1 MTDKL
6 RVGDYMTGKVITVS
20 PEDTVMDVIKL
31 TRETG
36 HDGFPVTRFGKVEG
50 YISSLDM
57 LLCESDELVKN
68 VMSKNLIVAHPSM
81 EINEVAR
88 VIFRLGVSKM
98 PVVDDMGNLVG
109 IITNSDVIRSQ
120 IERADP
126 QKVWKLKKTLEMLH
140 NVDITVARGEV
151 NINDLVPTQ
160 GKVFADELE
169 GRIYELKKGL
179 AEPLIVIHKPCRW
192 LLADGHHRVVAAKR
206 LGMDKIDA
214 YILEIPK
221 DIPLG
226 MEKSARNAGLKTL
239 DDIQVLD
246 YAKHPL
252 IEITERLLMK
262 YRKATSPEELERK
275 GLESDET

>member
-20 PEDTVMDVIKL
+20 ADDTVMDVIKL

-36 HDGFPVTRFGKVEG
+36 HDGFPVTREGKVEG

-57 LLCESDELVKN
+57 LLCESDEVVKN
-68 VMSKNLIVAHPSM
+68 VMSKNLIVAHPNM

-88 VIFRLGVSKM
+88 VIFRLGVSKL
-98 PVVDDMGNLVG
+98 PVVDDQGRLVG

-126 QKVWKLKKTLEMLH
+126 QKVWKLKKTLETLH
-140 NVDITVARGEV
+140 NVSITVGRGEV
-151 NINDLVPTQ
+151 NISDLQPTQ

-179 AEPLIVIHKPCRW
+179 AEPIIVLHKPNKW
-192 LLADGHHRVVAAKR
+192 LLADGHHRVVAARR
-206 LGMDKIDA
+206 LGLDKIDA

-221 DIPLG
+221 DISLG
-226 MEKSARNAGLKTL
+226 MEKSAKNAGLRTL

-252 IEITERLLMK
+252 IEITERLMMK
-262 YRKATSPEELERK
+262 DHKGLSPEELERR
-275 GLESDET
+275 GLDDDE

>member
-20 PEDTVMDVIKL
+20 ADDTVMDVIKL

-36 HDGFPVTRFGKVEG
+36 HDGFPVTREGKVEG

-57 LLCESDELVKN
+57 LLCESDEVVKN
-68 VMSKNLIVAHPSM
+68 VMSKNLIVAHPNM

-88 VIFRLGVSKM
+88 VIFRLGVSKL
-98 PVVDDMGNLVG
+98 PVVDDQGRLVG

-126 QKVWKLKKTLEMLH
+126 QKVWKLKKTLETLH
-140 NVDITVARGEV
+140 NVSITVGRGEV
-151 NINDLVPTQ
+151 NISDLQPTQ

-179 AEPLIVIHKPCRW
+179 AEPIIVLHKPNKW
-192 LLADGHHRVVAAKR
+192 LLADGHHRVVAARR
-206 LGMDKIDA
+206 LGLDKIDA

-221 DIPLG
+221 DISLG
-226 MEKSARNAGLKTL
+226 MEKSAKNAGLRTL

-252 IEITERLLMK
+252 IEITERLMMK
-262 YRKATSPEELERK
+262 DNKSLTPEDLERI
-275 GLESDET
+275 GLDDDE

>member
-20 PEDTVMDVIKL
+20 PDDTVMDVIKL

-36 HDGFPVTRFGKVEG
+36 HDGFPVTREGKVEG

-57 LLCESDELVKN
+57 LLCESDEVVKN
-68 VMSKNLIVAHPSM
+68 VMSKNLIVAHPNM

-88 VIFRLGVSKM
+88 VIFRLGVSKL
-98 PVVDDMGNLVG
+98 PVVDDQGRLVG

-140 NVDITVARGEV
+140 NVSITVGRGEV
-151 NINDLVPTQ
+151 NISELQPTQ

-179 AEPLIVIHKPCRW
+179 AEPIIVLHKPNKW
-192 LLADGHHRVVAAKR
+192 LLADGHHRVVAARR
-206 LGMDKIDA
+206 LGLDKIDA

-226 MEKSARNAGLKTL
+226 MEKSAKNAGLRTL

-252 IEITERLLMK
+252 IEITERLMMK
-262 YRKATSPEELERK
+262 DNKGLSPEELERSS
-275 GLESDET
+275 LDDDE

>member
-20 PEDTVMDVIKL
+20 PDDTVMDVIKL
-31 TRETG
+31 TRVTG
-36 HDGFPVTRFGKVEG
+36 HDGFPVTREGKVVG

-68 VMSKNLIVAHPSM
+68 VMSKNLIVAAPNM

-88 VIFRLGVSKM
+88 VIFRLGVSKL
-98 PVVDDMGNLVG
+98 PVVDEEGRLIG

-126 QKVWKLKKTLEMLH
+126 QKVWKLKKTLETLH
-140 NVDITVARGEV
+140 NTSIVVTRGEV
-151 NINDLVPTQ
+151 NIEDLIPTQ
-160 GKVFADELE
+160 SKIFADELE
-169 GRIYELKKGL
+169 GRVYELRKGL
-179 AEPLIVIHKPCRW
+179 AEPIIVLHKPNRW

-206 LGMDKIDA
+206 LGMKKIDA
-214 YILEIPK
+214 YILDIPK
-221 DIPLG
+221 DINLG
-226 MEKSARNAGLKTL
+226 MEKSARDAGLKTL
-239 DDIQVLD
+239 DDIKVLD

-252 IEITERLLMK
+252 IEITERLMM
-262 YRKATSPEELERK
+262 RDRK
-275 GLESDET
+275 GSIDEIPGQKTAE

>member
-20 PEDTVMDVIKL
+20 ADDTVMEVIKL

-36 HDGFPVTRFGKVEG
+36 HDGFPVTREGKVEG

-57 LLCESDELVKN
+57 LLCESDEVVKN
-68 VMSKNLIVAHPSM
+68 VMSKNLIVAHPNM

-88 VIFRLGVSKM
+88 VIFRLGVSKL
-98 PVVDDMGNLVG
+98 PVVDDQGRLVG

-126 QKVWKLKKTLEMLH
+126 QKVWKLKKTLETLH
-140 NVDITVARGEV
+140 NVSITVGRGEV
-151 NINDLVPTQ
+151 NISDLQPTQ

-179 AEPLIVIHKPCRW
+179 AEPIIVLHKPNKW
-192 LLADGHHRVVAAKR
+192 LLADGHHRVVAARR
-206 LGMDKIDA
+206 LGLDKIDA

-221 DIPLG
+221 DISLG
-226 MEKSARNAGLKTL
+226 MEKSAKNAGLRTL

-252 IEITERLLMK
+252 IEITERLMMK
-262 YRKATSPEELERK
+262 DNKGLTPEELERR
-275 GLESDET
+275 GMDDDE

>member
-20 PEDTVMDVIKL
+20 PDDTVMDVIKL

-36 HDGFPVTRFGKVEG
+36 HDGFPVTRDGKVEG

-57 LLCESDELVKN
+57 LLCESDELIKN

-88 VIFRLGVSKM
+88 VIFRLGVSKL
-98 PVVDDMGNLVG
+98 PVVDDSGVLVG

-126 QKVWKLKKTLEMLH
+126 QKVWKLKKTLETLH
-140 NVDITVARGEV
+140 NISITVTRGEV
-151 NINDLVPTQ
+151 DINDLKPTQ
-160 GKVFADELE
+160 SKVFADELE

-179 AEPLIVIHKPCRW
+179 AEPIIVIRKPSNV
-192 LLADGHHRVVAAKR
+192 LILADGHHRVVAAKR
-206 LGMDKIDA
+206 IGVKKIDA
-214 YILEIPK
+214 YILELSK
-221 DIPLG
+221 EIPLG
-226 MEKSARNAGLKTL
+226 MERSARDAGLKTL
-239 DDIQVLD
+239 DDIEILD

-252 IEITERLLMK
+252 IEITERLMMRESKGSL
-262 YRKATSPEELERK
+262 EEIEK
-275 GLESDET
+275 KSVESG

>member
-20 PEDTVMDVIKL
+20 PDDTVMDVIKL

-36 HDGFPVTRFGKVEG
+36 HDGFPVTREGKVEG

-57 LLCESDELVKN
+57 LLCESDEVVKN
-68 VMSKNLIVAHPSM
+68 VMSKNLIVAHPNM

-88 VIFRLGVSKM
+88 VIFRLGVSKL
-98 PVVDDMGNLVG
+98 PVVDDQGRLVG

-126 QKVWKLKKTLEMLH
+126 QKVWKLKKTLETLH
-140 NVDITVARGEV
+140 NVSITVGRGEV
-151 NINDLVPTQ
+151 NISDLQPTQ

-179 AEPLIVIHKPCRW
+179 AEPIIVLHKPNKW
-192 LLADGHHRVVAAKR
+192 LLADGHHRVVAARR
-206 LGMDKIDA
+206 LGLDKIDA

-221 DIPLG
+221 DISLG
-226 MEKSARNAGLKTL
+226 MEKSAKNAGLRTL

-252 IEITERLLMK
+252 IEITERLMMK
-262 YRKATSPEELERK
+262 DHKGLSPEELERR
-275 GLESDET
+275 GLDDDE

>member
-20 PEDTVMDVIKL
+20 PDDTVMDVIKL

-36 HDGFPVTRFGKVEG
+36 HDGFPVTRDGKVEG

-57 LLCESDELVKN
+57 LLCESDEVVKN

-88 VIFRLGVSKM
+88 VIFRLGVSKL
-98 PVVDDMGNLVG
+98 PVVDDQGRLVG

-126 QKVWKLKKTLEMLH
+126 QKVWKLKKTLETLH
-140 NVDITVARGEV
+140 NVSITVGRGEV
-151 NINDLVPTQ
+151 DISELQPTQ

-179 AEPLIVIHKPCRW
+179 AEPIIVIHKPNKW

-206 LGMDKIDA
+206 LGLKKIDA

-226 MEKSARNAGLKTL
+226 MEKSAKNAGLHTL

-252 IEITERLLMK
+252 IEITERLMMK
-262 YRKATSPEELERK
+262 DNKGLTPEEMERS
-275 GLESDET
+275 GLEGDE

>member
-20 PEDTVMDVIKL
+20 ADDTVMDVIKL

-36 HDGFPVTRFGKVEG
+36 HDGFPVTREGKVEG

-57 LLCESDELVKN
+57 LLCESDEVVKN
-68 VMSKNLIVAHPSM
+68 VMSKNLIVAHPNM

-88 VIFRLGVSKM
+88 VIFRLGVSKL
-98 PVVDDMGNLVG
+98 PVVDDQGRLVG

-126 QKVWKLKKTLEMLH
+126 QKVWKLKKTLETLH
-140 NVDITVARGEV
+140 NVSITVGRGEV
-151 NINDLVPTQ
+151 NISDLQPTQ

-179 AEPLIVIHKPCRW
+179 AEPIIVLHKPNKW
-192 LLADGHHRVVAAKR
+192 LLADGHHRVVAARR
-206 LGMDKIDA
+206 LGLDKIDA

-221 DIPLG
+221 DISLG
-226 MEKSARNAGLKTL
+226 MEKSAKNAGLRTL

-252 IEITERLLMK
+252 IEITERLMMK
-262 YRKATSPEELERK
+262 DNKGLTPEDLERI
-275 GLESDET
+275 GLDDDE

>member
-20 PEDTVMDVIKL
+20 PDDTVMDVIKL

-36 HDGFPVTRFGKVEG
+36 HDGFPVTRYGKVEG

-57 LLCESDELVKN
+57 LLCESDELIKN
-68 VMSKNLIVAHPSM
+68 VMSKNLIVAHPNM

-88 VIFRLGVSKM
+88 VIFRLGVSKL
-98 PVVDDMGNLVG
+98 PVVDDKGNLVG

-126 QKVWKLKKTLEMLH
+126 QKVWKLKKTLETLH
-140 NVDITVARGEV
+140 NVNITVVRGEV

-179 AEPLIVIHKPCRW
+179 AEPLIVIHKPGRW

-226 MEKSARNAGLKTL
+226 MEKSARDAGLRTL

-262 YRKATSPEELERK
+262 DRKATSPEELERK
-275 GLESDET
+275 GLESD

>member
-20 PEDTVMDVIKL
+20 ADDTVMDVIKL

-36 HDGFPVTRFGKVEG
+36 HDGFPVTRDGKVEG

-57 LLCESDELVKN
+57 LLCESDEVVKN
-68 VMSKNLIVAHPSM
+68 VMSKNLIVAHPNM

-88 VIFRLGVSKM
+88 VIFRLGVSKL
-98 PVVDDMGNLVG
+98 PVVDDQGRLVG

-126 QKVWKLKKTLEMLH
+126 QKVWKLKKTLETLH
-140 NVDITVARGEV
+140 NVSITVGRGEV
-151 NINDLVPTQ
+151 YISDLQPTQ

-179 AEPLIVIHKPCRW
+179 AEPIIVLHKPNKW
-192 LLADGHHRVVAAKR
+192 LLADGHHRVVAARR
-206 LGMDKIDA
+206 LGLDKIDA

-221 DIPLG
+221 DISLG
-226 MEKSARNAGLKTL
+226 MEKSAKNAGLRTL

-252 IEITERLLMK
+252 IEITERLMMK
-262 YRKATSPEELERK
+262 DNKGLTPEELERR
-275 GLESDET
+275 GLDDDE